1 MVRIV
6 NYQKRQ
12 TEEGKLFF
20 VLEIQSGIEMVLSTK
35 TGQYYATAKKA
46 NISSTFDEETCK
58 ALLGTDMPGNIVKM
72 DSEPYEYTVKETG
85 EIIMLTHRYMYQP
98 EISNPIATS
107 SKRESFEND
116 FATKVEAFSRNGHL
130 AEMSIQ

>member
-58 ALLGTDMPGNIVKM
+58 ALLGTDIPGGIRKM
-72 DSEPYEYTVKETG
+72 DSEPYEYTVRETG
-85 EIIMLTHRYMYQP
+85 EIIMLTHRYVYQP
-98 EISNPIATS
+98 EINIPSSASSN
-107 SKRESFEND
+107 KGVFEND
-116 FATKVEAFSRNGHL
+116 FATRVETFSRNGHL
-130 AEMSIQ
+130 TEMSIQ

>member
-35 TGQYYATAKKA
+35 TGQYYATAKRA

-58 ALLGTDMPGNIVKM
+58 VLLGTDMPGNIVKA
-72 DSEPYEYTVKETG
+72 DSEPYEYTIRDTG
-85 EIIMLTHRYMYQP
+85 EIIMLTHRYVYQP
-98 EISNPIATS
+98 EINNPSSTS
-107 SKRESFEND
+107 FKREPFEND
-116 FATKVEAFSRNGHL
+116 FTTKIESFSRNGHL
-130 AEMSIQ
+130 ASMSI

>member
-12 TEEGKLFF
+12 TEEGKPFF

-35 TGQYYATAKKA
+35 TGQYYATAKRA

-58 ALLGTDMPGNIVKM
+58 ALLGTDMPGNIRKM
-72 DSEPYEYTVKETG
+72 DSEPYEYTVRETG
-85 EIIMLTHRYMYQP
+85 EIIMLTHRYVYQP
-98 EISNPIATS
+98 EINNPIPTS
-107 SKRESFEND
+107 SKGESFESD
-116 FATKVEAFSRNGHL
+116 FATKIETFSRNGHL
-130 AEMSIQ
+130 ASMSI

>member
-12 TEEGKLFF
+12 TEEGRPFF

-58 ALLGTDMPGNIVKM
+58 ALLGTEMPGTIIKINS
-72 DSEPYEYTVKETG
+72 DPYEYTIRDTG
-85 EIIMLTHRYMYQP
+85 EIIMLTHRYAYQP
-98 EISNPIATS
+98 ELNS
-107 SKRESFEND
+107 SSPTNSRRELFEND
-116 FATKVEAFSRNGHL
+116 FATKVETFSKNGHL
-130 AEMSIQ
+130 SEMSI

>member
-12 TEEGKLFF
+12 TEEGKPFF

-58 ALLGTDMPGNIVKM
+58 ALLGTDMPGNITKI
-72 DSEPYEYTVKETG
+72 DSDPYEYTIRDTG
-85 EIIMLTHRYMYQP
+85 EIIMLTHRYVYQP
-98 EISNPIATS
+98 DVNVPVPA
-107 SKRESFEND
+107 KKSFEND
-116 FATKVEAFSRNGHL
+116 FAAKVETFSRNGQL
-130 AEMSIQ
+130 SSMSI

>member
-12 TEEGKLFF
+12 TEEGKSFF

-58 ALLGTDMPGNIVKM
+58 ALLGTEMPGNITKI
-72 DSEPYEYTVKETG
+72 DSDPYEYTIRDTG
-85 EIIMLTHRYMYQP
+85 EIIMLTHRYAYQP
-98 EISNPIATS
+98 ELNSSIPTN
-107 SKRESFEND
+107 SKRESFESD
-116 FATKVEAFSRNGHL
+116 FATKIETFSRNGHL
-130 AEMSIQ
+130 AEMSI

>member
-12 TEEGKLFF
+12 TEEGKPFF

-35 TGQYYATAKKA
+35 TGQYYATAKRA

-72 DSEPYEYTVKETG
+72 DSDPYEYTVRETG
-85 EIIMLTHRYMYQP
+85 EIIMLTHRYVYQP
-98 EISNPIATS
+98 EINSPSSTS
-107 SKRESFEND
+107 SKRESSEND

-130 AEMSIQ
+130 ASMSI

>member
-12 TEEGKLFF
+12 TEEGKSFF

-58 ALLGTDMPGNIVKM
+58 ALLGTDMPGNIRKM
-72 DSEPYEYTVKETG
+72 DSEPYEYTVRETG
-85 EIIMLTHRYMYQP
+85 EIIMLTHRYVYQP
-98 EISNPIATS
+98 EVNSPNSTS
-107 SKRESFEND
+107 SNKGVFEND
-116 FATKVEAFSRNGHL
+116 FATRVENFSRSSHL
-130 AEMSIQ
+130 AEMSI

>member
-12 TEEGKLFF
+12 TEEGKPFF

-58 ALLGTDMPGNIVKM
+58 ALLGTDMPGNIRKI
-72 DSEPYEYTVKETG
+72 DSEPYEYTVRETG
-85 EIIMLTHRYMYQP
+85 EIIMLTHRYVYQT
-98 EISNPIATS
+98 EINNPSPTS
-107 SKRESFEND
+107 SKRGSFESD
-116 FATKVEAFSRNGHL
+116 FATKIETFSRNGHL
-130 AEMSIQ
+130 AEMSI

>member
-12 TEEGKLFF
+12 TEEGKPFF

-35 TGQYYATAKKA
+35 TGQYYATAKRA

-58 ALLGTDMPGNIVKM
+58 ALLGTDMPGTIAKM
-72 DSEPYEYTVKETG
+72 DSEPYEYTIKESG
-85 EIIMLTHRYMYQP
+85 EIIMLTHRYVYQP
-98 EISNPIATS
+98 EIKNPIPE
-107 SKRESFEND
+107 KKLFEND
-116 FATKVEAFSRNGHL
+116 FATKVETFSRNGHL
-130 AEMSIQ
+130 AEMSI

>member
-1 MVRIV
+1 MVRII

-12 TEEGKLFF
+12 TEEGKPFF

-58 ALLGTDMPGNIVKM
+58 ALLGTDMRGNIRKM
-72 DSEPYEYTVKETG
+72 DSEPYEYTVRETG
-85 EIIMLTHRYMYQP
+85 EIIMLTHRYVYQP
-98 EISNPIATS
+98 EINNPIPTS
-107 SKRESFEND
+107 YRGDSFEND
-116 FATKVEAFSRNGHL
+116 FATKVETFSRNSHL
-130 AEMSIQ
+130 SEMSI

>member
-12 TEEGKLFF
+12 TEEGKSFF

-58 ALLGTDMPGNIVKM
+58 ALLGTDMPGNIRKM
-72 DSEPYEYTVKETG
+72 DSEPYEYTVRETG
-85 EIIMLTHRYMYQP
+85 EIIMLTHRYVYQP
-98 EISNPIATS
+98 EINSPSSTS
-107 SKRESFEND
+107 SNKGAFEND
-116 FATKVEAFSRNGHL
+116 FATKIETLSRNGHL
-130 AEMSIQ
+130 AEMSI

>member
-12 TEEGKLFF
+12 TEEGKAFF
-20 VLEIQSGIEMVLSTK
+20 VLEIQSGIEMVLSAK
-35 TGQYYATAKKA
+35 TGQYYATAKRA

-58 ALLGTDMPGNIVKM
+58 ALIGTDMPGNIRKM

-85 EIIMLTHRYMYQP
+85 EIIMLTHRYVYQP
-98 EISNPIATS
+98 EVNSPSVTS
-107 SKRESFEND
+107 SNKRLFEND
-116 FATKVEAFSRNGHL
+116 FATRVENFSRSSHL
-130 AEMSIQ
+130 AEMSI

>member
-35 TGQYYATAKKA
+35 TGQYYATAKRA

-58 ALLGTDMPGNIVKM
+58 ALLGTDMPGNIVKK
-72 DSEPYEYTVKETG
+72 DSEPYEYIVRETG

-98 EISNPIATS
+98 EMNNPS
-107 SKRESFEND
+107 SKGESFENE
-116 FATKVEAFSRNGHL
+116 FTTKVETFSRNGHL
-130 AEMSIQ
+130 ASMSI

>member
-12 TEEGKLFF
+12 AEEGKPFF

-35 TGQYYATAKKA
+35 TGQYYATAKRA

-58 ALLGTDMPGNIVKM
+58 ALLGTDMPGSIKKM

-85 EIIMLTHRYMYQP
+85 EIIMLTHRYVYQP
-98 EISNPIATS
+98 EIKSPSSTS

-116 FATKVEAFSRNGHL
+116 FATRVENFSRSSHL
-130 AEMSIQ
+130 AEMSI

>member
-12 TEEGKLFF
+12 KEDGKTFF
-20 VLEIQSGIEMVLSTK
+20 VLEIQSGIEMALSTK

-58 ALLGTDMPGNIVKM
+58 ALIGTEMPGSIIKI
-72 DSEPYEYTVKETG
+72 DSDPYEYTIRDTG

-98 EISNPIATS
+98 EMNPPA
-107 SKRESFEND
+107 KKPFEND
-116 FATKVEAFSRNGHL
+116 FATKMETFSRNGHHKEVF
-130 AEMSIQ
+130 AM

>member
-12 TEEGKLFF
+12 TEEGKAFF
-20 VLEIQSGIEMVLSTK
+20 VLEIQSGIEMVLSAK
-35 TGQYYATAKKA
+35 TGQYYATAKRA

-58 ALLGTDMPGNIVKM
+58 ALIGTDMPGNIRKM

-85 EIIMLTHRYMYQP
+85 EIIMLTHRYVYQP
-98 EISNPIATS
+98 EVNSPSATS
-107 SKRESFEND
+107 SNKGLFEND
-116 FATKVEAFSRNGHL
+116 FATRVENFSRSSHL
-130 AEMSIQ
+130 AEMSI